1 MLISK
6 NPVSKLCM
14 DPAHGSLARIMSI
27 GKKGNN
33 WFGLRCTPTTGPLRR
48 QYHMTST
55 TQMSRTNTHG
65 LRRDAQPAWA
75 SNCEGLTCS
84 KYANKINLW
93 HAQYSIEHITAQKR
107 FQKKVN
113 ISGTHDNQNKP
124 TYLRVAAS
132 TIDSNPLFVTDQQFL
147 PTNHYSERN
156 LIN

>member
-1 MLISK
+1 MHGPSPWKSCQNHVNWQIRKQLIWTQIYT
-6 NPVSKLCM
+6 NY
-14 DPAHGSLARIMSI
+14 R
-27 GKKGNN
+27 
-33 WFGLRCTPTTGPLRR
+33 TTEETIPHDL
-48 QYHMTST
+48 TST

-75 SNCEGLTCS
+75 SNCEGLTCT

-113 ISGTHDNQNKP
+113 ISGTHDNQKKP